1 MATLRPFKA
10 LRPKP
15 EYAEAVS
22 CVPYDVLTKAEAREY
37 VAAHRLSF
45 LRVTRPKSDFPKGGV
60 PPWHEVVEQAE
71 ANYRWFVN
79 QGYLER
85 DPADAI
91 YIYRL
96 SKNGHSQTGIVGC
109 LSLDEY
115 EQGVIKKHENV
126 RPEKVNER
134 AAHIVSL
141 RAHTGLIFTAFR
153 GTQATQRL
161 IDAAV
166 ENQALYDYVA
176 PEGVRQQLWRCS
188 RDSTEFV
195 DAFRDVPSIYVADG
209 HHRIEAAR
217 IARLELHRQ
226 DTDPRA
232 DAEYNYVM
240 AAMFPADELRIL
252 PYNRVVRDLNG
263 MTTEQFFESCGQHFA
278 VTEAD
283 TSAPSE
289 HGEILTYV
297 DGKWYDLRFKADHMQ
312 DRDPIHNLDVSILQ
326 DFLLAPVLGI
336 TDPTTSDRVEFIS
349 GARGT
354 GELERLVD
362 SGDAAAAF
370 SLYPTSMEDLLAV
383 SDLGETMPPKSTW
396 FEPKLKDGLLV
407 HEI

>member
-1 MATLRPFKA
+1 VATLKPFKA

-22 CVPYDVLTKAEAREY
+22 CVPYDVLTKAEARKY
-37 VAAHRLSF
+37 VAENQLSF
-45 LRVTRPKSDFPKGGV
+45 LRVTRPKSDFAKGEV
-60 PPWHEVVEQAE
+60 PPWREVVEHAE

-79 QGYLER
+79 QAYLER
-85 DPADAI
+85 DPQDAI

-141 RAHTGLIFTAFR
+141 RAQTGLIFTAFR
-153 GTQATQRL
+153 VTDETRRL
-161 IDAAV
+161 IAAGV
-166 ENQALYDYVA
+166 ENKPLYDYIA
-176 PEGVRQQLWRCS
+176 PEGVRQQVWRCTDTS
-188 RDSTEFV
+188 EFV
-195 DAFRDVPSIYVADG
+195 DAFREVVSVYIADG

-226 DTDPRA
+226 DHEMQP
-232 DAEYNYVM
+232 DAEYNFVM

-263 MTTEQFFESCGQHFA
+263 MTTEQFLAKAGEHFA
-278 VTEAD
+278 VTEAE
-283 TSAPSE
+283 TSTPSE

-297 DGKWYDLRFKADHMQ
+297 DGKWYDLGFKADHMK

-326 DFLLAPVLGI
+326 DFMLSPVLGI
-336 TDPTTSDRVEFIS
+336 TDPTTSERVEFIS

-354 GELERLVD
+354 EELERLVD
-362 SGDAAAAF
+362 EGEAAAAF
-370 SLYPTSMEDLLAV
+370 SLYPTRMEDLLTV
-383 SDLGETMPPKSTW
+383 SDMGETMPPKSTW

>member
-1 MATLRPFKA
+1 VATLRPFKA

-22 CVPYDVLTKAEAREY
+22 CVPYDVLTKAEARKY
-37 VAAHRLSF
+37 VAENQLSF
-45 LRVTRPKSDFPKGGV
+45 LRVTRPKSDFAKGEV
-60 PPWHEVVEQAE
+60 PPWHEVVEHAE

-79 QGYLER
+79 QGYLDR
-85 DPADAI
+85 DPDDAI

-96 SKNGHSQTGIVGC
+96 SKKGHSQTGIVGC

-141 RAHTGLIFTAFR
+141 RAQTGLIFTAFR
-153 GTQATQRL
+153 GTNDTQRL
-161 IDAAV
+161 IDATV
-166 ENQALYDYVA
+166 KNKPLYDYVA
-176 PEGVRQQLWRCS
+176 PEGVRQQLWRCV
-188 RDSTEFV
+188 DDTGEFV
-195 DAFRDVPSIYVADG
+195 NAFGGVPSIYIADG

-226 DTDPRA
+226 DHEPRS
-232 DAEYNYVM
+232 DAEYNFVM

-252 PYNRVVRDLNG
+252 PYNRVVRDLND
-263 MTTEQFFESCGQHFA
+263 MTTEQFLAKAGEHFA
-278 VTEAD
+278 IAEAD
-283 TSAPSE
+283 ASTPSE

-297 DGKWYDLRFKADHMQ
+297 DGKWYDLRFKADHMT
-312 DRDPIHNLDVSILQ
+312 DRDPVHNLDVSILQ
-326 DFLLAPVLGI
+326 DFLLSPVLGV
-336 TDPTTSDRVEFIS
+336 TDPRTSERIEFIS

-354 GELERLVD
+354 AELERLVD
-362 SGDAAAAF
+362 AGDAAAAF
-370 SLYPTSMEDLLAV
+370 SLYPTRMEDLLTV
-383 SDLGETMPPKSTW
+383 SDMGETMPPKSTW